1 MRLIIQTLIFLLT
14 SLAGFSQKSLDCNTK
29 AVQDSLFEKFSERA
43 YRFDMNDDGREEV
56 WDSLLAI
63 CPNIAEV
70 YQEKSTKYIRNGD
83 YARAFNFVDKA
94 VLLDSV
100 TWTAY
105 RGFLHC
111 IYTKDYESA
120 LIDLQRAERLSPY
133 GNQMDHNYWF
143 YRGLCY
149 LELQSYEQ
157 AENAFLRDIKQQRRR
172 VETNDIHFNT
182 LLYLGIVYLEMM
194 EFDKAEKTLKEC
206 LQYYEQLP
214 EANYYLART
223 LKSIGNPG
231 ADLYFQKA
239 KQYLLEGYKI
249 NEPTEWFVNYPRQIS
264 LKEIETK

>member
-1 MRLIIQTLIFLLT
+1 MRLIVQTFILLLT
-14 SLAGFSQKSLDCNTK
+14 SLAGFSQKSLDCNAK
-29 AVQDSLFEKFSERA
+29 AVQDSLFEKFSARA
-43 YRFDMNDDGREEV
+43 YQLDMNDKRREEV

-83 YARAFNFVDKA
+83 YAKAFDFVDKA

-100 TWTAY
+100 AWTAY

-111 IYTKDYESA
+111 IYTKNYEKA
-120 LIDLQRAERLSPY
+120 LIDLERAENLSPY

-143 YRGLCY
+143 YCGLSY
-149 LELQSYEQ
+149 LELGAYEK
-157 AENAFLRDIKQQRRR
+157 AETAFLQDIKQQRRR

-194 EFDKAEKTLKEC
+194 EFDKAEKTLKDC

-231 ADLYFQKA
+231 ADLYIQKA

-249 NEPTEWFVNYPRQIS
+249 NEPTEMFVNYPRQIS
-264 LKEIETK
+264 LKEMK